1 MTLLVVW
8 SLESLGP
15 IAPPISITPF
25 PVGDVVNVG
34 LVIWNGN
41 SGPEK
46 IIIIFIFQPA
56 LGQKIWK
63 SWGRIKLVK
72 NEMKRFHGILFRL
85 NL

>member
-46 IIIIFIFQPA
+46 NNNIVIFQPE
-56 LGQKIWK
+56 GPEKCTSRPNKTREKW
-63 SWGRIKLVK
+63 
-72 NEMKRFHGILFRL
+72 NESVSRNSFR
-85 NL
+85 